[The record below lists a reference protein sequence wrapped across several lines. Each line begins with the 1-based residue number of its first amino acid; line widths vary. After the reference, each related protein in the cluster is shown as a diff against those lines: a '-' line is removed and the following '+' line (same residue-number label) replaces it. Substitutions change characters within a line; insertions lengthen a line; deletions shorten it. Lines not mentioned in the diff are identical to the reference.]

1 MPHLRNSVLATL
13 AYYDIF
19 DFPLTLFE
27 INKYLINP
35 ARLNLNVK
43 SSVFNIK
50 ASDIFSELDNMVKAG
65 IIGHKNGF
73 YFLPGRDAVYELRME
88 REKIAARKWK
98 KFLRIAKW
106 FQAVPY
112 LRGVMASGSM
122 AICNTDK
129 NSDFDVLAVVASGRL
144 YTCRVF
150 LSIAASLF
158 GARRKRF
165 DKIAPDKFCFN
176 HYIIDRNMT
185 IKHESLFNAQ
195 TYINLKP
202 VIMRRDFFENFYSQ
216 NLWLNKYVYNFRPA
230 YELARR
236 SVKPSRTLR
245 RIASLGEFIL
255 NNKFGDQLE
264 GVLKKYQHR
273 RIRSNPVTYEKGGR
287 IVFNDNE
294 LEFHPHSFEA
304 RAIDKYNKTLKN
316 LGIILPE
323 DEKDSGGHSFQH
335 GPGGRN

>member
-1 MPHLRNSVLATL
+1 MNMPYLRDSVLATL

-27 INKYLINP
+27 VNKYLINP
-35 ARLNLNVK
+35 SRLSRNAVLETISLDDLVK
-43 SSVFNIK
+43 DVESLV
-50 ASDIFSELDNMVKAG
+50 ATG
-65 IIGHKNGF
+65 RIGSQNGF
-73 YFLPGRDAVYELRME
+73 YFLPGRELSCELRRE
-88 REKIAARKWK
+88 REKIAAKKWK
-98 KFLRIAKW
+98 KFLRTAKW

-122 AICNTDK
+122 AVGNTDK

-150 LSIAASLF
+150 LSLAASLF
-158 GARRKRF
+158 RARRKRF

-176 HYIIDRNMT
+176 HYITDRNMT

-202 VIMRRDFFENFYSQ
+202 VIMNRDFFENFYSA
-216 NLWLNKYVYNFRPA
+216 NLWLNKYVYNFCPS
-230 YELARR
+230 YELVRKNVRPSGFLR
-236 SVKPSRTLR
+236 SV
-245 RIASLGEFIL
+245 ASLGELFL
-255 NNKFGDQLE
+255 NNKFGDWLE
-264 GVLKKYQHR
+264 SGLKKYQQK

-287 IVFNDNE
+287 IIFNDSE
-294 LEFHPHSFEA
+294 LEFHPRSFEA
-304 RAIDKYNKTLKN
+304 KAIARYNQTLKN

-323 DEKDSGGHSFQH
+323 DEKDSGLA
-335 GPGGRN
+335 